1 MKTIGITGGIGSG
14 KSEILAYIQK
24 KYRAL
29 VIRSDETAHELEM
42 PGNVCYE
49 PLIELLGNETV
60 REDGTLDPGIMAQK
74 MFSDPDILAKV
85 NIIVHPAVK
94 DYLISRISE
103 ASDEKDDRGRK
114 RYDFIFIEAA
124 LLIEERYDLILDE
137 IWYIYASS
145 EIRRKRLKK
154 SRSYSDEKIDSIF
167 ERQLCDEEFRDKCS
181 VVIDNSGTL
190 ETAYR
195 MIDEKLGDYLCQ
207 IK

>member
-14 KSEILAYIQK
+14 KSELLAYIQK

-42 PGNVCYE
+42 PGNVCYG
-49 PLIELLGNETV
+49 PLTELLGNKTV
-60 REDGTLDPGIMAQK
+60 REDGTLDPEIMAQK
-74 MFSDPDILAKV
+74 IFSDPDILEKV
-85 NIIVHPAVK
+85 NSIVHPAVK
-94 DYLISRISE
+94 EYLISRISE
-103 ASDEKDDRGRK
+103 ASAEKDERGRE

-137 IWYIYASS
+137 IWYIYASTD
-145 EIRRKRLKK
+145 IRRERLKK
-154 SRSYSDEKIDSIF
+154 SRAYSDEKIDSIF
-167 ERQLCDEEFRDKCS
+167 DRQLCDDEFRKKCG

-190 ETAYR
+190 EEAYR

-207 IK
+207 TK